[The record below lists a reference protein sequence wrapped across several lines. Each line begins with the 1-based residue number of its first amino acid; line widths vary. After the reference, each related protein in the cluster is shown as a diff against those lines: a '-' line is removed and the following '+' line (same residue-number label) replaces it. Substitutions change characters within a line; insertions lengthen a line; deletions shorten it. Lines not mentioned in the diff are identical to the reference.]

1 MQSEEIAPI
10 QTMKTWAVD
19 GTRGVTEKGAG
30 VSGQREFPV
39 SEVTRFGFE
48 ARCIGPGGARYLWH
62 DGCGLRVDPRTLA
75 VTLVTDPARLPEG
88 PWIATRLGE
97 QELVEGVEG

>member
-1 MQSEEIAPI
+1 LLI
-10 QTMKTWAVD
+10 QTVQTPAAD
-19 GTRGVTEKGAG
+19 GTCGVAQKGAE
-30 VSGQREFPV
+30 VSEQREFPV

-75 VTLVTDPARLPEG
+75 VTLVTDPSRLPEG
-88 PWIATRLGE
+88 PAIATRLGE